1 MRPLADA
8 RKNSKESYPCC
19 KVPQTFKQNQ
29 PPLFEDNQEIN
40 TSKTFGEFGLFSHQS
55 CWLVVHVQSPSIE
68 GSLMRV
74 LAGTLM

>member
-1 MRPLADA
+1 MRPLADV

-55 CWLVVHVQSPSIE
+55 C
-68 GSLMRV
+68 
-74 LAGTLM
+74 